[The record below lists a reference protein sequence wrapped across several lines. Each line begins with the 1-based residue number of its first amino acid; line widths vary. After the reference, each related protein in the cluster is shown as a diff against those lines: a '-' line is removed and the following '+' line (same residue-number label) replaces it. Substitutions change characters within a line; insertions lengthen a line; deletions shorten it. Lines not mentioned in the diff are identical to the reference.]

1 LFRPIRLRALL
12 ALALAGGLGL
22 AACGSD
28 NKSSSSATSAS
39 SGAGT
44 ATTAASTT
52 IGGSTTST
60 GGTTTTAASG
70 GAAAST
76 AAKPVSGDPVKV
88 VAVVNP
94 LTGKNATN
102 GLKLGEAVVNANGG
116 IKGRPLQITICEDN
130 QDPNKAAACIRD
142 AISQGAI
149 AEVDRTTSYGA
160 SMNPLLQAANMCTI
174 GGGIYS
180 QADFTASN
188 MFPHNAGIFST
199 IGSAPA
205 AVKLLN
211 AKKIGVPYVDVPA
224 GAALAPTIKPII
236 EAMGASIAAA
246 VPVPPTAADVTSQ
259 VATMVQANPD
269 VVVDGLT
276 LDAYV
281 KFTKGMRQQGSNAN
295 ILFSDG
301 VLDSNLYLQNLK
313 GTDNIYM
320 VSEDDRSSDG
330 YKQFQ
335 ADFQKYAT
343 DKNDQTG
350 NVVWGW
356 IASKLFQDIAN
367 KAASLDAK
375 GICDQANKTSGFT
388 IGNIVPPLDFTKPGT
403 ALGGQAPR
411 LFNDFQFFFKY
422 NPNDGTLS
430 PVGNGQ
436 GVHTLSAG

>member
-1 LFRPIRLRALL
+1 VSRPIGFRALL
-12 ALALAGGLGL
+12 GLALVGGLGL

-28 NKSSSSATSAS
+28 NSGSTS
-39 SGAGT
+39 
-44 ATTAASTT
+44 ATTAASAATSAA
-52 IGGSTTST
+52 GAATTSAA
-60 GGTTTTAASG
+60 TTAAGAATTGAATTAG
-70 GAAAST
+70 GAATS

-88 VAVVNP
+88 VAVTTP
-94 LTGKNATN
+94 ITEKNAVN
-102 GLKLGEAVVNANGG
+102 GAKLGEAVVNANGG
-116 IKGRPLQITICEDN
+116 IKGRPLQIIQCSDG

-142 AISQGAI
+142 AISQGAV
-149 AEVDRTTSYGA
+149 AEVQRTSSYGA

-180 QADFTASN
+180 QADFTAAN
-188 MFPHNAGIFST
+188 MFPHNSGIFST

-205 AVKLLN
+205 AVKQLN

-259 VATMVQANPD
+259 VATMVAANPD

-281 KFTKGMRQQGSNAN
+281 KFIKGMRQQGSNAN
-295 ILFSDG
+295 VLISDG
-301 VLDSNLYLQNLK
+301 VMDTPLFVQNLK
-313 GTDNIYM
+313 GTDNIYQ
-320 VSEDDRSSDG
+320 VAEDDKSSDG

-335 ADFQKYAT
+335 SDFQKYAA
-343 DKNDQTG
+343 DKSDQTG

-356 IASKLFQDIAN
+356 FAAQLFQNIAN
-367 KAASLDAK
+367 NAASLDAK
-375 GICDQANKTSGFT
+375 GICDQANKTSNFT
-388 IGNIVPPLDFTKPGT
+388 IGNIVPPLDFTKPSS
-403 ALGGQAPR
+403 ALGGKAPR
-411 LFNDFQFFFKY
+411 LFNDGIYLFKF
-422 NPNDGTLS
+422 NPTDGTIS

-436 GVHTLSAG
+436 AVHALTGG

>member
-1 LFRPIRLRALL
+1 
-12 ALALAGGLGL
+12 LAGGLGL

-28 NKSSSSATSAS
+28 NKSSSTATSAA

-44 ATTAASTT
+44 ATTAGA
-52 IGGSTTST
+52 
-60 GGTTTTAASG
+60 TTTAG
-70 GAAAST
+70 GAATT
-76 AAKPVSGDPVKV
+76 AAGATTTSASAGAATTAAGKPVSGDPVKV

-116 IKGRPLQITICEDN
+116 IKGRPLQINICDDG

-149 AEVDRTTSYGA
+149 AEVGRTTSYGA
-160 SMNPLLQAANMCTI
+160 AMNPLLQAANMCTI

-180 QADFTASN
+180 QADFSAAN
-188 MFPHNAGIFST
+188 MFPHNSGIFST

-224 GAALAPTIKPII
+224 GAALAPTIKPVI
-236 EAMGASIAAA
+236 EPLGATIAAA

-281 KFTKGMRQQGSNAN
+281 KFTKGMRQQGSNAK

-301 VLDSNLYLQNLK
+301 VLDSNLYTQNLK
-313 GTDNIYM
+313 GTEDIYM
-320 VSEDDRSSDG
+320 VTQDDRSSAG

-335 ADFQKYAT
+335 ADFQKYAA

-356 IASKLFQDIAN
+356 FSSQMFQDMAN

-411 LFNDFQFFFKY
+411 LFNDFQFFFKF

-436 GVHTLSAG
+436 GVHTLTAG